1 MVGSSFVLV
10 VRVEPFGNTPER
22 ALGFAAIAA
31 HLLWV

>member
-1 MVGSSFVLV
+1 VLV
-10 VRVEPFGNTPER
+10 VRVKPFESAPER